1 MQRNEFQNYADEGT
15 RILDD
20 TPGGEEGESALRK
33 FLKVST
39 NEINNVC
46 LPPFWGV
53 DKELI
58 WRSEERRVGKE
69 C

>member
-1 MQRNEFQNYADEGT
+1 MNYADEGT

-33 FLKVST
+33 FIKVST

-46 LPPFWGV
+46 LGV

-58 WRSEERRVGKE
+58 
-69 C
+69 